1 MKRGIIWI
9 VLTCLIVASL
19 VLASCATSTTTPTST
34 SPITSTSTSTPTPTS
49 TPTTNITTTTTP
61 AATTVPTTTTAVGSW
76 WNSLGTPQYGG
87 SFNYRLN
94 ADIQGFDAY
103 VANFTAPWDIFQDT
117 LGGINWTASPD
128 QWNYEGKWFPDD
140 IKAGDLVQ
148 SWEISGDLT
157 TYTFHLRQGVHF
169 ALDPNSAASQL
180 VNGREL
186 TSADVVYTFDRF
198 YGLAGY
204 KASLYKD
211 TSLTSLL
218 SVTASDKYTVV
229 FTFGVPSPWYFSGIM
244 DPESVNVIVPHEV
257 IEKYGDM
264 NNWHNLVGS
273 GPYTLEDYV
282 SGASG
287 TWVKNPNYWGY
298 DERYPQNH
306 LPYIDK
312 IDYLIIPNDQTALA
326 GLRTGKI
333 DIVEG
338 LSWSTAA
345 TVEKA
350 DTDLLQETR
359 PSTGYG
365 LDYRNDKAPFTDI
378 RVRQAIQEAIDLP
391 TIAKTYYGGTVAGV
405 PVGVVTT
412 AWTGWYLPYAQWPQ
426 SLQTEYAYN
435 PTAAKQLLAEAGYPN
450 GFNTD
455 VNAPSNYDVDLLQVY
470 KSYLAA
476 IGINMTINV
485 TDYTTWLTTYLI
497 GGKQDQILYNQSIG
511 YLQPPNRLIAH
522 FYSKSPTSSNAFF
535 VNDPAYDA
543 IYNQLNVASDPTQQR
558 ALMQQAD
565 MYGITHFFQLNALP
579 TVEYV
584 LYQPWFKGYQGQLFY
599 FWAKMSFARYW
610 IDQPLKQS
618 MGY

>member
-1 MKRGIIWI
+1 MKRGTIWT
-9 VLTCLIVASL
+9 VLICLIVISIL
-19 VLASCATSTTTPTST
+19 LTSCNTSTTSKSTSTAPATTTTAAFPTTSSTPLTIISTTPTST
-34 SPITSTSTSTPTPTS
+34 K
-49 TPTTNITTTTTP
+49 
-61 AATTVPTTTTAVGSW
+61 PTTTSIAGNW
-76 WNSLGTPQYGG
+76 WDSLGNPQYGG
-87 SFNYRLN
+87 SFSYRLN
-94 ADIQGFDAY
+94 ADIQGLDAY

-128 QWNYEGKWFPDD
+128 QWNYEGKWSPDD

-148 SWEISGDLT
+148 SWEISGALT
-157 TYTFHLRQGVHF
+157 TYTFKLRQGVHF

-180 VNGREL
+180 VAGREL
-186 TSADVVYTFDRF
+186 TSADVVYSFDRF

-211 TSLTSLL
+211 TSLASIA
-218 SVTASDKYTVV
+218 SVTAPDKYTVV
-229 FTFGVPSPWYFSGIM
+229 FTFGVPSPWYFGTIM
-244 DPESVNVIVPHEV
+244 DPESTNVIVPHEV

-273 GPYTLEDYV
+273 GPYMLEDYV
-282 SGASG
+282 PGASG

-312 IDYLIIPNDQTALA
+312 INYLIIPSDQTALA
-326 GLRTGKI
+326 GLRTGKL

-338 LSWSTAA
+338 LDWSTAA

-350 DTDLLQETR
+350 NPQLLQETR
-359 PSTGYG
+359 ASTGYG

-378 RVRQAIQEAIDLP
+378 RVRQAMQEAIDLP
-391 TIAKTYYGGTVAGV
+391 TIAKSYYGGNVPGV
-405 PVGVVTT
+405 PVGAVTT
-412 AWTGWYLPYAQWPQ
+412 SWTGWYVPYAQWPQ
-426 SLQTEYAYN
+426 SLQAEYNYN
-435 PTAAKQLLAEAGYPN
+435 PTAAKQLLAAAGYPN

-455 VNAPSNYDVDLLQVY
+455 VNAPSNYDVDLLQIY

-485 TDYTTWLTTYLI
+485 TDYTTWINSYLI

-511 YLQPPNRLIAH
+511 YLQPPIRLIAH
-522 FYSKSPTSSNAFF
+522 FYSKSQISSNPFF
-535 VNDPAYDA
+535 VKDPAFDA
-543 IYNQLNVASDPTQQR
+543 IYNQFIVASDTTQQK

-565 MYGITHFFQLNALP
+565 MYGITNFFQLNALP

-599 FWAKMSFARYW
+599 FWAKISFGRYW
-610 IDQPLKQS
+610 INQSLKQS
-618 MGY
+618 KGY